1 MKIVI
6 LTGSYNLHGTSNTLV
21 DEFIKG
27 AEENNNEIIRFDTA
41 HLNIRPCIGCNHCG
55 MDGDCVFK
63 DDMAKILDAV
73 EAADMLV
80 LATPVYYFAM
90 TAPLK
95 ATIDRFYSR
104 TGRISYKRLRT
115 AFIMTCW
122 NTDDSTVEPL
132 IVHYK
137 KLVSY
142 MNYKDEGMIIG
153 KGCGTVGMMP
163 SGIMISADVFSFL
176 DIPTTM
182 FGRNLHMVSTSWGFI
197 LMGIH
202 VGLHIAGFMNK
213 LNRKMKN
220 STFEYVYYFIL
231 VLLVGLGIYSFI
243 YLRLWEEMFL
253 LVHFKFFDYEQST
266 LMFYLK
272 YIVLLIA
279 IILIIYWIFNFI
291 NKVKNKKRGR
301 K

>member
-1 MKIVI
+1 MKNKVKLIIDIAMTI
-6 LTGSYNLHGTSNTLV
+6 LFIILMGYYVTDNAVHEILGTITFVLFILHH
-21 DEFIKG
+21 I
-27 AEENNNEIIRFDTA
+27 
-41 HLNIRPCIGCNHCG
+41 LNIKWYKSI
-55 MDGDCVFK
+55 FK
-63 DDMAKILDAV
+63 GKHNFMRTFIIILN
-73 EAADMLV
+73 LLLF
-80 LATPVYYFAM
+80 LA
-90 TAPLK
+90 
-95 ATIDRFYSR
+95 
-104 TGRISYKRLRT
+104 
-115 AFIMTCW
+115 
-122 NTDDSTVEPL
+122 
-132 IVHYK
+132 
-137 KLVSY
+137 
-142 MNYKDEGMIIG
+142 MI
-153 KGCGTVGMMP
+153 GMMV